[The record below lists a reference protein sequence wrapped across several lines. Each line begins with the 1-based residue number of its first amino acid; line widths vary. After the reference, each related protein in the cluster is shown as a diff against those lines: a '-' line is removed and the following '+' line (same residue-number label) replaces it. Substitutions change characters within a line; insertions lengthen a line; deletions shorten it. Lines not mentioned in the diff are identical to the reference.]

1 MSYLK
6 KIYTLKFIGKVRT
19 LAPHILGRDANRGT
33 HAHIHNYT
41 GRGGGGASRGSRAAA
56 AEIYTNINYEPTLTR
71 DLYHH
76 IATHTYSFSLCTATV
91 KIFLHSKINGIL

>member
-1 MSYLK
+1 M
-6 KIYTLKFIGKVRT
+6 YTLKCIGKVRT

-41 GRGGGGASRGSRAAA
+41 GRGGARGGQAAPRRAAA
-56 AEIYTNINYEPTLTR
+56 AQIYTNINYEPTLTR

-76 IATHTYSFSLCTATV
+76 IATHTYSFPLCTATV
-91 KIFLHSKINGIL
+91 KIFLYSKINGIL